1 MLELSCLTAF
11 MGRVSHTVAQPLRA
25 ERFLIVAGGPWKV
38 PVRPIGIDIEYKE
51 VAKADAGRP
60 GTGIGRKFPV
70 CCILSGSVVHR
81 GCVIG
86 LTDRAWRP
94 VINRNQEVPASKL
107 PELARII
114 KALTIDMN
122 LITRCLDLQ

>member
-1 MLELSCLTAF
+1 LGAGLVPKLPASALPWVLNAYSVSLVVHGMLA
-11 MGRVSHTVAQPLRA
+11 AWP
-25 ERFLIVAGGPWKV
+25 AG
-38 PVRPIGIDIEYKE
+38 INIEYKE

-60 GTGIGRKFPV
+60 NAGIGRNSLV
-70 CCILSGSVVHR
+70 RCILSGSAVHR

-94 VINRNQEVPASKL
+94 VINRNQEVPASKF

-122 LITRCLDLQ
+122 LITRCHDLHRGS